1 MLYGV
6 AILAAALS
14 FLAGRNALTPI
25 ATNPVS
31 HTALAGVIVLPA
43 TTTPDVYPIAKVVDG
58 TR

>member
-6 AILAAALS
+6 AILGRGLS

-31 HTALAGVIVLPA
+31 HTALAGV
-43 TTTPDVYPIAKVVDG
+43 
-58 TR
+58 